1 MSGDKLLPEEPSAKK
16 TKAGKKVK
24 EVIKPEIKRAAVEE
38 MTSTNPYDFL
48 TVDKDLDYIYF
59 GSNTESETD
68 SYSNSGIDFL

>member
-1 MSGDKLLPEEPSAKK
+1 
-16 TKAGKKVK
+16 
-24 EVIKPEIKRAAVEE
+24 

>member
-1 MSGDKLLPEEPSAKK
+1 MLPEEPSARK

-38 MTSTNPYDFL
+38 TTSINPYDFL
-48 TVDKDLDYIYF
+48 TADKDLDYIYF